1 MPHNQLSNSVC
12 NMFQHFKQIYAG
24 LGVSS
29 LMVTLAILLLLQP
42 VDARWTRRPRRTTTP
57 RSTTSRTTA
66 NPDRHQHVHHW
77 PPLVA
82 PPPQPQP
89 QPPVV
94 VVQKPSH
101 TETSPRLV
109 DSFDQRSLDGQYE
122 FRYQLDNGNTRY
134 ERAYWLPVGKDLVLA
149 KKGYYSVPLP
159 NDKYSTV
166 FYTADHRGYHVDM
179 QTLSVE
185 QPLLPRSLEVPG
197 VERDVGSGMGMG
209 TGIAT
214 GTGTKRNS
222 ISDPERNE
230 LPVEVEVDE
239 DEDVDVDVDASEA
252 GTELVPNAVNQVET
266 ETEPSTLANDI
277 LATGAPADSHD
288 DDHDDDGDG
297 DEDGDDD
304 VDDDEG
310 ASN

>member
-1 MPHNQLSNSVC
+1 MFPHLKQL
-12 NMFQHFKQIYAG
+12 YAG

-29 LMVTLAILLLLQP
+29 LVVTLAILLLLQP

-66 NPDRHQHVHHW
+66 SPDRHHHVHHW

-82 PPPQPQP
+82 PPAQPQPQP
-89 QPPVV
+89 QVV

-179 QTLSVE
+179 QTLSAE

-197 VERDVGSGMGMG
+197 VERDRDVGSGMGS
-209 TGIAT
+209 GIAT

-222 ISDPERNE
+222 ISGLERNE
-230 LPVEVEVDE
+230 LPVEV
-239 DEDVDVDVDASEA
+239 DEDVEVDVDASEA

-266 ETEPSTLANDI
+266 EPSTLANDI
-277 LATGAPADSHD
+277 LATEAPADRHD

-297 DEDGDDD
+297 DGDEDEDGDED
-304 VDDDEG
+304 VDENEG

>member
-1 MPHNQLSNSVC
+1 MGVDHQSHCQIIWAKEGFIILQNQPVVGLSSFATFLFLLFAWTFFIFSAERLHSSGLRLFRWPRVYKSQSFAPMPHNQLLNSVC

-57 RSTTSRTTA
+57 RSTTSITTA

-122 FRYQLDNGNTRY
+122 FR
-134 ERAYWLPVGKDLVLA
+134 
-149 KKGYYSVPLP
+149 
-159 NDKYSTV
+159 
-166 FYTADHRGYHVDM
+166 
-179 QTLSVE
+179 
-185 QPLLPRSLEVPG
+185 
-197 VERDVGSGMGMG
+197 
-209 TGIAT
+209 
-214 GTGTKRNS
+214 
-222 ISDPERNE
+222 
-230 LPVEVEVDE
+230 
-239 DEDVDVDVDASEA
+239 
-252 GTELVPNAVNQVET
+252 
-266 ETEPSTLANDI
+266 
-277 LATGAPADSHD
+277 
-288 DDHDDDGDG
+288 
-297 DEDGDDD
+297 
-304 VDDDEG
+304 
-310 ASN
+310 